1 MIFTPALNNAM
12 ALLGRAMIAML
23 FIPGGISKLTGFA
36 GTVGYIASKG
46 VPLPEVCAA
55 IAIIVELGL
64 GIALLVGWKTRWAA
78 LAIACLMFLN
88 PLIEFF
94 SQDMRAHQESSM
106 MRELIRMEPAMAQEL
121 RAMEMHQQYRDELA
135 LEERQEEVSA
145 LQGIGASSLKP
156 AKQPARRHSDNVVTA

>member
-1 MIFTPALNNAM
+1 MNTSSSSNITLGFVGKALERIYASRSF
-12 ALLGRAMIAML
+12 AIL
-23 FIPGGISKLTGFA
+23 SLTGVVALMA
-36 GTVGYIASKG
+36 GFRIAVSG
-46 VPLPEVCAA
+46 DA
-55 IAIIVELGL
+55 IGEEMFNVWMLDWAVI
-64 GIALLVGWKTRWAA
+64 WAA

-88 PLIEFF
+88 PLLEFF
-94 SQDMRAHQESSM
+94 SQDLRAHQESSM
-106 MRELIRMEPAMAQEL
+106 MRELMRMEPAMAQEL